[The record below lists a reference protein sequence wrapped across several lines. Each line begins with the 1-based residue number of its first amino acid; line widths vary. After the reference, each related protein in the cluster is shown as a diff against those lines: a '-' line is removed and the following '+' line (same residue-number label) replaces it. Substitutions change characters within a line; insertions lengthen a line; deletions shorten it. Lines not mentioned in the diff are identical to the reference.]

1 MPRLSLW
8 QNGAHSK
15 DFSFIDRR
23 ISEMFTVGGTGINVH
38 KYLGPI
44 TQTGS
49 TDATKPDYINESAK
63 NIQDLLFLENRDRK
77 YDTSVYNVRGIYQTA
92 DIDFNLEQFGLFLSN
107 DTLFITFH
115 IKDTVEIIGRKLMS
129 GDVLELEHK
138 KDYWSLD
145 DTVPVALKRYYVIQD
160 ITFASEG
167 YSPTWWPHLLRA
179 KVTPLVDSQE
189 YKDILNN
196 IAAGEGTD
204 DTLAT
209 ILSTYDTNI
218 NMSDAIVTQAET
230 ETPKSGYDTSG
241 LYTVPTNAD
250 RTELG
255 NPETI
260 IGPDGSTVD
269 ATVTTPDKS
278 IEGYLTGDGLAPNG
292 FAVTSGIAFT
302 DNPEVGE
309 YVLRLDYF
317 PHRLFRFDG
326 KRWVKVEDAVRDN
339 YTPGNNTSLRGQFI
353 NNTANVTVGT
363 ETVQSRQGLSK
374 TLVNR
379 KKYT

>member
-1 MPRLSLW
+1 MPRISLW
-8 QNGAHSK
+8 QNGAHGK
-15 DFSFIDRR
+15 DYKFLDAR
-23 ISEMFTVGGTGINVH
+23 ISEMFTMGGTGINVH

-44 TQTGS
+44 EQTGS
-49 TDATKPDYINESAK
+49 TDATKPDYLNESAK

>member
-1 MPRLSLW
+1 MPRISLW
-8 QNGAHSK
+8 QNGAHGK
-15 DFSFIDRR
+15 DYKFLDAR
-23 ISEMFTVGGTGINVH
+23 ISEIFTMGGTGINVH

-44 TQTGS
+44 EQTGS
-49 TDATKPDYINESAK
+49 TDATKPDYLNESAK

-107 DTLFITFH
+107 DTLFIVFH
-115 IKDTVEIIGRKLMS
+115 IKDTVEQLGRKLMS
-129 GDVLELEHK
+129 GDVLELQHK

-302 DNPEVGE
+302 DNPEIAIPDGQEIVDLKWFTKSELQSEVANGN
-309 YVLRLDYF
+309 LDLPPF
-317 PHRLFRFDG
+317 TTVSR
-326 KRWVKVEDAVRDN
+326 KMIERWLN
-339 YTPGNNTSLRGQFI
+339 G
-353 NNTANVTVGT
+353 
-363 ETVQSRQGLSK
+363 
-374 TLVNR
+374 
-379 KKYT
+379 

>member
-1 MPRLSLW
+1 MPRISLW
-8 QNGAHSK
+8 QNGAHGK
-15 DFSFIDRR
+15 DYKFLDAR
-23 ISEMFTVGGTGINVH
+23 ISEIFTMGGTGINVH

-44 TQTGS
+44 EQTGS
-49 TDATKPDYINESAK
+49 TDATKPDYLNESAK

-107 DTLFITFH
+107 DTLFIVFH
-115 IKDTVEIIGRKLMS
+115 IKDTVELLGRKLMS
-129 GDVLELEHK
+129 GDVLELQHK

-145 DTVPVALKRYYVIQD
+145 ETVPVALKRYYVIQEV
-160 ITFASEG
+160 TFASEG

-179 KVTPLVDSQE
+179 KVVPLVDSQE

-196 IAAGEGTD
+196 IAAGD
-204 DTLAT
+204 DTTNTLAQV
-209 ILSTYDTNI
+209 LSTYDVNLQI
-218 NMSDAIVTQAET
+218 NDAIVTQAEA
-230 ETPKSGYDTSG
+230 ETPKSGYDTTP

-250 RTELG
+250 RTEL
-255 NPETI
+255 NSPT
-260 IGPDGSTVD
+260 
-269 ATVTTPDKS
+269 TTPDKS

-292 FAVTSGIAFT
+292 FPVTSAIAFP
-302 DNPEVGE
+302 DNPTVGE
-309 YVLRLDYF
+309 YVLRMDYF

-339 YTPGNNTSLRGQFI
+339 YTPGSGTNLRSQFI
-353 NNTANVTVGT
+353 DNTANVVVGT

-374 TLVNR
+374 ALANR
-379 KKYT
+379 KKIV

>member
-1 MPRLSLW
+1 
-8 QNGAHSK
+8 
-15 DFSFIDRR
+15 
-23 ISEMFTVGGTGINVH
+23 
-38 KYLGPI
+38 
-44 TQTGS
+44 
-49 TDATKPDYINESAK
+49 
-63 NIQDLLFLENRDRK
+63 
-77 YDTSVYNVRGIYQTA
+77 
-92 DIDFNLEQFGLFLSN
+92 
-107 DTLFITFH
+107 
-115 IKDTVEIIGRKLMS
+115 
-129 GDVLELEHK
+129 
-138 KDYWSLD
+138 
-145 DTVPVALKRYYVIQD
+145 
-160 ITFASEG
+160 
-167 YSPTWWPHLLRA
+167 
-179 KVTPLVDSQE
+179 
-189 YKDILNN
+189 
-196 IAAGEGTD
+196 
-204 DTLAT
+204 
-209 ILSTYDTNI
+209 
-218 NMSDAIVTQAET
+218 MSDAIVTQAET